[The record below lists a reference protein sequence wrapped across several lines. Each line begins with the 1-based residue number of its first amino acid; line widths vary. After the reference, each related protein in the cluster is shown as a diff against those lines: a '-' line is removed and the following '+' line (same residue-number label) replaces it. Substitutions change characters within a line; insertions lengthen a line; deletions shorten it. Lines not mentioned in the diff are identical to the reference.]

1 MSNQIETARVEQ
13 FRRGIDMLV
22 QQRGSRVR
30 GAVRLETGVV
40 GKHAYFDQVGSTAAI
55 ERTGR
60 HTDTPLVETPH
71 ARRRVTMRDYEWAD
85 LIDDPDKLKI
95 LNDPTNSYSQA
106 AAWAMGRTMD
116 DLIIGAMFGSADT
129 GESGGTA
136 VALPAA
142 QKIAVGGTGLTVTKL
157 RDAKRI
163 LMAAEN
169 DPGEEWY
176 IAVTAQ
182 QLDDLLG
189 ETEVTSS
196 DFNNVRALVDG
207 TISQFMG
214 FTFIHTERLTTDS
227 NGDRQVPAWRK
238 SGVALALAK
247 DSTGRID
254 ERADK
259 SYSTQVFY
267 SMSIGA
273 TRMEEEALV
282 EIACSE

>member
-30 GAVRLETGVV
+30 GAVRLETGIV
-40 GKHAYFDQVGSTAAI
+40 GKHAYFDQVGSTAAV

>member
-40 GKHAYFDQVGSTAAI
+40 GKHAYFDQVGSTAAV